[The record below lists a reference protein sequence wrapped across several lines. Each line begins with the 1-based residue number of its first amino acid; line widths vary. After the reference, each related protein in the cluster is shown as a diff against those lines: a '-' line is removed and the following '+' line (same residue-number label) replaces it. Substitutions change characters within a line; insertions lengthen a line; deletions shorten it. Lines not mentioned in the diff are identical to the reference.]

1 MYKHLMPHNL
11 FHASKKQLGILL
23 FIVCALS
30 AQAQNKKNP
39 ASVQTAATFPE
50 MACSA
55 TEFKALAYTINEVK
69 LREERAKDWLVKFGK
84 TCPLDQIE
92 LIMQNQAV
100 WLGTA
105 QTPLIM
111 ASIESIYREK
121 KAAAIALE
129 KAAAAAGDKK

>member
-1 MYKHLMPHNL
+1 MLHVALKW
-11 FHASKKQLGILL
+11 FGILL
-23 FIVCALS
+23 FTLAVLG

-39 ASVQTAATFPE
+39 APAQSAAALPE

-69 LREERAKDWLVKFGK
+69 LREERAKDWLAKFGK

-111 ASIESIYREK
+111 ASIESIYKEK
-121 KAAAIALE
+121 KAAALALE